1 MKATQK
7 LKLFFSLALQIAPS
21 YFVLL
26 VLSSFLSAA
35 QLLANIMLPKY
46 LIDELVGGKDQ
57 KVLLLYVSF
66 IVLANLLFGLT
77 NSILKRF
84 LDVKNIYVT
93 EKMNERMAQKIMEV
107 SYSYLEN
114 PYYLDL
120 KERAVFAIQN
130 QSIIKNII
138 TIIAT
143 VLKGTLT
150 LLSLIALMLTL
161 SPILLVLLF
170 FSLLLSLFLYARFSK
185 FEASFSQELIP
196 INRKVGY
203 YIGLCTEQPLQKD
216 VRLYNMDPM
225 LTTQIVEYNKEI
237 GTWFTTFY
245 HKMGGFLAKNEIN
258 TVLQSAL
265 CYGYIAL
272 RVVSDKFGP
281 SISIGSFTMYV
292 SSAVNFTSTFM
303 ETFRSFTDLQRL
315 FSFLDPFMEFMN
327 LQEEKKETGKIPF
340 EETIESIAFEH
351 VTFTYEGSDTP
362 VLNDISFTIHKGEKI
377 SIVGLNGAGKTT
389 LIKLICR
396 LYKPDRGTIL
406 INGNDIFSYDYES
419 YMKAIS
425 AVFQDYKLFN
435 FSIYENITCHPLEH
449 NQPRPKVDPSI
460 DEVLKE
466 VGLNEKVGELK
477 DGIFTYFGKSY
488 DEDGTEFS
496 GGQSQKVAIA
506 RALYKDSNLVILD
519 EPTSALDP
527 LAEAEIYQNFNNLVK
542 DKTAIYISHR
552 MSSSVFCDRIL
563 VLDGGRV
570 RDFDTHKNLMQ
581 KTDSLYYKLFQ
592 SQAKNYSEGIDLV
605 EA

>member
-7 LKLFFSLALQIAPS
+7 LKLFFSLAFQIAPS

-57 KVLLLYVSF
+57 KVLFLYVSF

-130 QSIIKNII
+130 QSIIKSII

-143 VLKGTLT
+143 VLKGSLT

-161 SPILLVLLF
+161 SPVLLVLLF
-170 FSLLLSLFLYARFSK
+170 LSLMLSLFLYSGFSK

-203 YIGLCTEQPLQKD
+203 YIGLCTEQTLQKD

-237 GTWFTTFY
+237 DSWFTTFY
-245 HKMGGFLAKNEIN
+245 QKLGGFLAKNEIIG
-258 TVLQSAL
+258 VLQSAL
-265 CYGYIAL
+265 CYGYVAL
-272 RVVSDKFGP
+272 RVISDKFGP

-327 LQEEKKETGKIPF
+327 LKEEKKETGKIPF
-340 EETIESIAFEH
+340 EGTIESVVFEH

-362 VLNDISFTIHKGEKI
+362 VLNDISFTIQKGEKI

-435 FSIYENITCHPLEH
+435 FSIYENITCHPLEP
-449 NQPRPKVDPSI
+449 NGPRPKIDTSI

-466 VGLNEKVGELK
+466 VGLTEKVEELK
-477 DGIFTYFGKSY
+477 EGIFTYFGKSY
-488 DEDGTEFS
+488 DENGTEFS

-605 EA
+605 ES